1 MSRFGGTTILAALMI
16 LAGVAVGQAPAPPA
30 NASAVEPTSPVA
42 SEQSA
47 APAVSGVA
55 SNSAPEGSAPGDTHV
70 RIVRLSDIKGH
81 VVMDRAIGHGP
92 EPTMQ
97 NMPIVQ
103 NAALATGEGYAEV
116 EFEDGSTLR
125 LAPNTEVRFPLLVSR
140 STGAK
145 ASTILVDRGTVYVN
159 LEKTKDTE
167 FTLAMGK
174 ARIAVRPGTH
184 LRLDMTGPKTE
195 LAVISGTA
203 SVEAEGGAPVEV
215 GKKQTI
221 ALDRAGVGQGEIA
234 KGIFE
239 SAYDEWDKDAV
250 KYHQRYMKTSA
261 NMGST
266 ALYGVSDLNYY
277 GSFVSN
283 TCGGSFW
290 QPYFVSAAWS
300 PYSNGMWAL
309 YSGGY
314 SWVSPYPWGWL
325 PYHTGSWSYCNGRG
339 WGWMPG
345 GSWYGL
351 QNAFP
356 GTGVAGVRDPS
367 LPHHPPGQ
375 VGGPHPPMRPPQGA
389 KSLVMANSGPIVRS
403 ELKGEDS
410 FVFQKDSA
418 GLGVPRG
425 SLGNLHGISNRV
437 DHHGFVNREVYAAP
451 EISSHHVGDGRSVPM
466 PLTLHRGTAPEG
478 FANGAGRFD
487 WKNGQQGASG
497 TPAGQNR
504 STNNA
509 PGGMTNRP
517 AGTEGAFHGGSQP
530 GGWKSGGTQAG
541 GNSGGSFHG
550 GGGSPGGNTGGGGG
564 SFHGGGGGAPGGGG
578 GGSSHGGGGAPAG
591 GSAPS
596 GGGSHK

>member
-1 MSRFGGTTILAALMI
+1 MSRFGGTTVLAALLI
-16 LAGVAVGQAPAPPA
+16 LAGVAAGQAPVSPA
-30 NASAVEPTSPVA
+30 NAAAQPVA
-42 SEQSA
+42 SEQSVVPA
-47 APAVSGVA
+47 ASGEA
-55 SNSAPEGSAPGDTHV
+55 NSAAGPEGAAPGDTHV
-70 RIVRLSDIKGH
+70 RIVRLSDIKGK
-81 VVMDRAIGHGP
+81 VTMDRAIGHGP

-103 NAALATGEGYAEV
+103 SAALATGEGYAEV

-125 LAPNTEVRFPLLVSR
+125 LAPNTGVRFPLLVLR

-145 ASTILVDRGTVYVN
+145 ASTILVDRGTVYVS
-159 LEKTKDTE
+159 LEKAKDVE
-167 FTLAMGK
+167 FTLTMGK
-174 ARIAVRPGTH
+174 ARISVRPGTH
-184 LRLDMTGPKTE
+184 LRLDMTGPKAE

-215 GKKQTI
+215 GKKQTMT
-221 ALDRAGVGQGEIA
+221 LDLAGAGQGEVA
-234 KGIFE
+234 KGVYE

-261 NMGST
+261 NAGST

-300 PYSNGMWAL
+300 PYSNGMWTL

-325 PYHTGSWSYCNGRG
+325 PFHTGSWSYCGGRG
-339 WGWMPG
+339 WGWRPG

-351 QNAFP
+351 QNSFP
-356 GTGVAGVRDPS
+356 ATGIAGVRDPS
-367 LPHHPPGQ
+367 SPHHPPGV
-375 VGGPHPPMRPPQGA
+375 VGGPHPPMRPPAGA
-389 KSLVMANSGPIVRS
+389 KSFVMANSGPIVRS
-403 ELKGEDS
+403 ELKGADN

-425 SLGNLHGISNRV
+425 SLGNLHGISNQV
-437 DHHGFVNREVYAAP
+437 DHHGFVSREVYGTP
-451 EISSHHVGDGRSVPM
+451 EMSSHHVGDGRPVSM
-466 PLTLHRGTAPEG
+466 PLSLHRGPAPEG
-478 FANGAGRFD
+478 LANGAGRFD
-487 WKNGQQGASG
+487 WKNGQQGAPG

-504 STNNA
+504 PTNNA
-509 PGGMTNRP
+509 PGGITNRP
-517 AGTEGAFHGGSQP
+517 GGSDGAFHGGGGQP
-530 GGWKSGGTQAG
+530 GGWNSGGGQAG
-541 GNSGGSFHG
+541 GNNGGSFHG
-550 GGGSPGGNTGGGGG
+550 GGGSPGGNMGGGGG
-564 SFHGGGGGAPGGGG
+564 SFHGGGGGAPAGGGG
-578 GGSSHGGGGAPAG
+578 GGASHGGGGAPAG
-591 GSAPS
+591 GAPG